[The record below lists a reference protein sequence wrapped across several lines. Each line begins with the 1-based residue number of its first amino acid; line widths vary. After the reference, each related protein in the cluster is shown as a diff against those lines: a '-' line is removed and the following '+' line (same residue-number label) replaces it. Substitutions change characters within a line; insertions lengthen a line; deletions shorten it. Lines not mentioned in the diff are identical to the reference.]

1 MLNKQEEKKLLAA
14 IRKAD
19 KLTSGEIRVHIQK
32 SCGENPIEDAIEKFD
47 AMGLWK
53 TRERNGVL
61 FFVATEDHQFAI
73 IGDKGIQE
81 KAGDKLWDEIK
92 VKMQAKFRQGELAN
106 GLIQGVELAGK
117 ALSDFF
123 PRQKDDIN
131 ELPDD
136 ISMQKD

>member
-1 MLNKQEEKKLLAA
+1 MLSKKEEDKLLSA
-14 IRKAD
+14 IRKAE

-32 SCGENPIEDAIEKFD
+32 SCSENPIEDAIEKFN

-61 FFVATEDHQFAI
+61 FFVAVEDHKFAI

-81 KAGDKLWDEIK
+81 KAGDNLWDEIK
-92 VKMQAKFRQGELAN
+92 VKMQEKFRNGELAN
-106 GLIQGVELAGK
+106 GLILGIERAGK

-123 PRQKDDIN
+123 PRQKDDVN

-136 ISMQKD
+136 ISMQEN